1 MGSTGSRGISSENN
15 SKKKFKET
23 SNKKV
28 KKNEEIGEPTVVPP
42 ITHTDKDP
50 PTNQTNKDPPKSV
63 NYQPVKMETPT
74 SPMSECSSPNGG
86 GSMAVEAIT
95 ITTREM
101 VVGLKSDD
109 KEVVIQI
116 TKKLYDMVDGAWTTP
131 KYGRDLAYAISNTLR
146 TDGGLDL
153 ILSNCKSEDKEL
165 KGCSAQLLEQIMTA
179 DNRHYVVRHGLD
191 SVVKLACCRAEPKL
205 LQIGMGILENLF
217 KHSEDTCTKVIDR
230 GGLQAVLYTCRMN
243 DNITLRHCAMALA
256 NCAMYGGPANQL
268 RMIEARASEWLF
280 PLAFSGDH
288 SIRYYAC
295 LAVAVL
301 AANQDIERQVVSSGT
316 LELVEPFVTS
326 HDPGL
331 FAKSDKAHIQGRSG
345 EWLKKLMP
353 LLESNRREAKCL
365 AAFHFA
371 MEATIKQEQGR
382 TKVSLNIHPQNFMC
396 H

>member
-1 MGSTGSRGISSENN
+1 MGSSGSRGISTDGKEKNKKKENN
-15 SKKKFKET
+15 NKKKSQNGTVTESSSQTPFTPKNT
-23 SNKKV
+23 SKL
-28 KKNEEIGEPTVVPP
+28 EIG
-42 ITHTDKDP
+42 
-50 PTNQTNKDPPKSV
+50 NQLSLLTGD
-63 NYQPVKMETPT
+63 ME
-74 SPMSECSSPNGG
+74 SPMSPNSSPEEASSPNGNA
-86 GSMAVEAIT
+86 AVEAIVL
-95 ITTREM
+95 TTKEM
-101 VVGLKSDD
+101 VKGLKSED
-109 KEVVIQI
+109 KEYVLDT
-116 TKKLYDMVDGAWTTP
+116 TKKFYDMVDGAWVTP

-146 TDGGLDL
+146 TEGGLDV
-153 ILSNCKSEDKEL
+153 ILSNCKSEDKDL
-165 KGCSAQLLEQIMTA
+165 KANSAKLLEQIMTA
-179 DNRHYVVRHGLD
+179 DNRDYVVRHGLD
-191 SVVKLACCRAEPKL
+191 SVVKLACCREETKL

-230 GGLQAVLYTCRMN
+230 GGLTAVLYTCRMN
-243 DNITLRHCAMALA
+243 DNITLRHCAMALL

-331 FAKSDKAHIQGRSG
+331 FAKSDKAHAQGRSG

-382 TKVSLNIHPQNFMC
+382 TKVRFISPHFQLSPHT
-396 H
+396 